1 MPLSNSLRRALDS
14 VHTHI
19 AEYCPVERRDT
30 LAYDDTMEILEGDD
44 WSATIQEH
52 GPGRVIVHL
61 DIPDIGDATDEAIGV
76 AILRVA
82 IAGHGSGRRP
92 AADPPRTIQ
101 E

>member
-1 MPLSNSLRRALDS
+1 
-14 VHTHI
+14 
-19 AEYCPVERRDT
+19 
-30 LAYDDTMEILEGDD
+30 
-44 WSATIQEH
+44 
-52 GPGRVIVHL
+52 VIVHL